1 MDVREPAELAALA
14 ASPLAA
20 ELLED
25 VVVVDLRAGAAP
37 GVDLA
42 PLTALPVVVVGIGPG
57 PRPEVDVLVE
67 GEDDAERVMAA
78 ATAHPVAATALVLH
92 LRASAALPI
101 GAALV
106 GESATYSALQAG
118 AEHLSWLASRD
129 AARRPRERDD
139 GARVRVATDP
149 ADPGR
154 VHIALA
160 RPAARNAVDAAMQ
173 LALVDAL
180 AAVGPE
186 VAEVVLTGDGPVFS
200 AGGDLDEFGALAD
213 PASAHLLRLARS
225 PARALARVAD
235 RTTVVVQGAC
245 HGAGVELPAFAR
257 RVIARPGATFTLP
270 EVAMGLIPGAGGTVS
285 LPRRI
290 GRQRTAWLA
299 LTGDALDVATAH
311 AWGLVDEVVADPR
324 GDAPG

>member
-1 MDVREPAELAALA
+1 VA
-14 ASPLAA
+14 
-20 ELLED
+20 
-25 VVVVDLRAGAAP
+25 VDLRAADGAGGA
-37 GVDLA
+37 GLA
-42 PLTALPVVVVGIGPG
+42 GLADVPVVVVGIGPG
-57 PRPEVDVLVE
+57 PCPEVDVVVPDE
-67 GEDDAERVMAA
+67 AAAERVVAA
-78 ATAHPVAATALVLH
+78 AGAHPVAATALALH
-92 LRASAALPI
+92 LRASAALAV

-106 GESATYSALQAG
+106 AESATYSALQAG
-118 AEHLSWLASRD
+118 AEHLTWL
-129 AARRPRERDD
+129 AARRTRPAGRPDD
-139 GARVRVATDP
+139 GDRVRVDAGP
-149 ADPGR
+149 GGR

-160 RPAARNAVDAAMQ
+160 RPATRNAVDAAMQ

-180 AAVGPE
+180 AAVGPGVPE
-186 VAEVVLTGDGPVFS
+186 VLLTGDGPVFC

-257 RVIARPGATFTLP
+257 RVVARPDATFTLP

-299 LTGDALDVATAH
+299 LTGEPIDAPTAL
-311 AWGLVDEVVADPR
+311 AWGLVDEITPD
-324 GDAPG
+324 

>member
-1 MDVREPAELAALA
+1 MDVREPGELAALA

-20 ELLED
+20 ELLDD
-25 VVVVDLRAGAAP
+25 VVVVDLRAGAEA

-57 PRPEVDVLVE
+57 PCPEVDVLVG
-67 GEDDAERVMAA
+67 GEDGAEAVVEAA
-78 ATAHPVAATALVLH
+78 GAHPVAATALVLH

-106 GESATYSALQAG
+106 GESATYSALQGG
-118 AEHLSWLASRD
+118 AEHLSWLAARD
-129 AARRPRERDD
+129 ASRAPGRSHDG

-154 VHIALA
+154 LHIALA
-160 RPAARNAVDAAMQ
+160 RPGARNAVDAAMQ

-180 AAVGPE
+180 AAVGPD
-186 VAEVVLTGDGPVFS
+186 VAEVVITGDGPVFS

-257 RVIARPGATFTLP
+257 RVVARPDATFTLP

-299 LTGDALDVATAH
+299 LTGAPIDAATAR
-311 AWGLVDEVVADPR
+311 AWGLVDEVA
-324 GDAPG
+324 GAQAPAS